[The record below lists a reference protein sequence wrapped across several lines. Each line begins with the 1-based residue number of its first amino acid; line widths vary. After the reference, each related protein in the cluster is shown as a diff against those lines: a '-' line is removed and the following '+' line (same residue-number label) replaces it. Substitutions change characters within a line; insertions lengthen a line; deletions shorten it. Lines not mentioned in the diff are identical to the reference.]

1 MPDHA
6 PVTKTPTR
14 SIRSWTV
21 LPDRLAGAVLGVL
34 MEGIGGDGI
43 TGLSSIR
50 SRGGTTLT
58 IKDGG
63 GILTE
68 AASGASEQGVGDFLV
83 DIDDLPK
90 ALASFMGEMQDI
102 TNINR
107 LLGSQ

>member
-1 MPDHA
+1 MEG
-6 PVTKTPTR
+6 
-14 SIRSWTV
+14 
-21 LPDRLAGAVLGVL
+21 LAGSFAGTVLGVL

-68 AASGASEQGVGDFLV
+68 AASAASQQGVGDFLV

-90 ALASFMGEMQDI
+90 VLATFMGEMPDI